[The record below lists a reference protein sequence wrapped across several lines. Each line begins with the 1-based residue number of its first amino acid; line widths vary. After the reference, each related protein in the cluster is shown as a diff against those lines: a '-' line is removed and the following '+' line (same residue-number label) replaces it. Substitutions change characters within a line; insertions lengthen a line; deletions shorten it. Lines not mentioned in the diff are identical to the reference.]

1 MSDSAGRTRASAQV
15 RGLLSASAQVR
26 DHSYICLLQ
35 LPHKIASGPTQS
47 MLAEASP
54 VATPDD
60 STPGP
65 EEPVVIKMNKQRT
78 KLGMPVSAPA
88 QLTCTPTCAT
98 PPTCAATL

>member
-1 MSDSAGRTRASAQV
+1 MVVVVPGDG
-15 RGLLSASAQVR
+15 
-26 DHSYICLLQ
+26 
-35 LPHKIASGPTQS
+35 
-47 MLAEASP
+47 
-54 VATPDD
+54 
-60 STPGP
+60 TPGP